1 MSVLSRFAANWQN
14 FLPPFA
20 AVGTVAWIV
29 LFRGDETSDRALF
42 VALLV
47 IYFLH
52 QIEEHLWPGGFRQF
66 TDAHLFHSGDDN
78 WPVNIDGVALVN
90 TAYVWLPIALA
101 AIFPHTLR
109 WLGLAWVGLTLVNGV
124 IHIVTSIRLRLYN
137 PGLVTG
143 AVLFLPFTIWMLA
156 LGVDRGTLS
165 GGEIGLIVLY
175 GVLLHLPIAGLF
187 GIPFLLQRR
196 RHLASS

>member
-1 MSVLSRFAANWQN
+1 M
-14 FLPPFA
+14 
-20 AVGTVAWIV
+20 
-29 LFRGDETSDRALF
+29 
-42 VALLV
+42 
-47 IYFLH
+47 
-52 QIEEHLWPGGFRQF
+52 
-66 TDAHLFHSGDDN
+66 
-78 WPVNIDGVALVN
+78 
-90 TAYVWLPIALA
+90 LA
-101 AIFPHTLR
+101 ADCACRDLSAHLR

-143 AVLFLPFTIWMLA
+143 VVLFLPFTIWMLA
-156 LGVDRGTLS
+156 LNVDRGTLT